1 MQFIMQ
7 QVRDTDIP
15 TFRLAIQAVKYW
27 ARQRDIYDKQ
37 MGYLNGMAWTL
48 LLLKTYMT
56 YQQQSPGGSVT
67 VMELLLSFFNMWA
80 NWPWTAP
87 VILTDLI
94 PSYNRTRIEYRS
106 LVSFHLT
113 LPTCITIL
121 IINNNRR
128 NLRMQ

>member
-1 MQFIMQ
+1 MQFIIQ
-7 QVRDTDIP
+7 QVRDTDIS
-15 TFRLAIQAVKYW
+15 TFRLAIQAVKHW

-56 YQQQSPGGSVT
+56 YQQQSSGDSLT
-67 VMELLLSFFNMWA
+67 LMELLLSFFNMWA

-94 PSYNRTRIEYRS
+94 PGYSGSRIEYRS
-106 LVSFHLT
+106 LVSLCSISQQG
-113 LPTCITIL
+113 LSYSSSSL
-121 IINNNRR
+121 SIIDR
-128 NLRMQ
+128 L

>member
-1 MQFIMQ
+1 MQH
-7 QVRDTDIP
+7 VRDTDVS
-15 TFRLAIQAVKYW
+15 TFRLAIQAVKHW

-56 YQQQSPGGSVT
+56 YQQQFPGGSIT
-67 VMELLLSFFNMWA
+67 VMELLLSFFDMWS

-94 PSYNRTRIEYRS
+94 PGYNGTRIEYRS
-106 LVSFHLT
+106 LVSYSISKHKGLY
-113 LPTCITIL
+113 LSS
-121 IINNNRR
+121 IIDPV
-128 NLRMQ
+128 

>member
-1 MQFIMQ
+1 MQFIIQ
-7 QVRDTDIP
+7 QVRGIDIS
-15 TFRLAIQAVKYW
+15 TFRLAIQTVKHW

-56 YQQQSPGGSVT
+56 YQQQSSGDSLT
-67 VMELLLSFFNMWA
+67 LMELLLSFFNMWA

-94 PSYNRTRIEYRS
+94 PGYSGSRVEYRS
-106 LVSFHLT
+106 LVSLYSISQQGS
-113 LPTCITIL
+113 LYL
-121 IINNNRR
+121 
-128 NLRMQ
+128 